1 MAQHISIRIPWH
13 DDGWKGCVCKNP
25 ERNQACRVLKNIA
38 LKRADIK
45 APQCA
50 SCAGEAVAPGEDF
63 VPPCI
68 TESGQFMSDHGME
81 SVRSHPYTYNEH
93 YAHILDTK
101 LDIPPFSFIGIPF
114 NWTLKGKDGQ
124 GDSPNSRFFTGFDS
138 SIETPVTQKDSWITN
153 GKNQKRIFEYFFRN
167 VTPDKSIVVAYSK
180 AVPFIESPGRI
191 VMGIGFV
198 ESLGELREYDYSA
211 PPTGKQATACLWERN
226 IEHSIRFDRSN
237 GFLFPFDEIQSY
249 LIDHP
254 QQNPDD
260 LVVFAPEEYRE
271 EFSYANEH
279 LSHDALIQTLNKT
292 ITVLQKYKDIRLHHG
307 NGANWD
313 DCIDWCRTQLQK
325 TWEDRGVY
333 PGLGA
338 VLSALGVPFGFD
350 VALALR
356 SKYSDD
362 VLWDNLVE
370 GLENLSALLPKEQK
384 GILLKFTTTQRENI
398 ADTIVARQGYLE
410 LLSRITLTLPQAMLL
425 LDDSTRSARWLC
437 NYADQLTDIHRKD
450 ISDDI
455 IANSY
460 LLYEKTYQLESKYQ
474 IGISKIDLAMFP
486 PESIVE
492 RFFSS
497 DDNRVSEP
505 DDKRRLRAIIVS
517 VLEREAANGSSLML
531 AGDVVEVVGKF
542 RSDVPNIEP
551 NMCLQNIQSKRR
563 KAFFDELFNQ
573 FPIKVIPESGDERE
587 ETAIQLV
594 RLQKV
599 DGAIRL
605 FVHDRI
611 DGSIN
616 IQDDWSALLATVLG
630 KEQQSEEEREK
641 AARKEKVVAIAKM
654 AGSRISVLTGGAG
667 TGKTTTLAAL
677 CLSKAIQS
685 EGILVLAPTGK
696 ARVVLSSKLREQNI
710 PHSAKTLFQ
719 FLKSTKHCDI
729 STWSY
734 YLSGRP
740 DSATPSTVI
749 IDECS
754 MLTEEMFGA
763 LAEAIRGAKR
773 VIFVGDPNQLPPIG
787 TGKPFYELARKL
799 KEQEGQPHY
808 TNLLVSNRQKQGD
821 ASARRLDVDLAKMFT
836 EDLVSSVEDDLF
848 EQIAE
853 DSENIE
859 FVYCKDADALPSVI
873 EETLAKIGIT
883 DVDSFD
889 ISLGGMLNGQWM
901 NFADARSVERWQIL
915 SPYRNREVIGTRGI
929 NESIQTRFRLPKP
942 TKHRSTVKS
951 LGTDGIRYAEKV
963 INIQNQDRTSWK
975 WGVWSRRGLPMDGC
989 EKYIANGEIGIVRE
1003 FQKNYHVVQFSSQ
1016 DGYDYNFYSGVSED
1030 DSQLELAY
1038 ALTVHKAQ
1046 GSGFKETIFVL
1057 LEPERGISPLVSR
1070 EMLYTALTRQSDKV
1084 FIIYNKPPSE
1094 LKKYRDAE
1102 LSDLAHRKTNLFG
1115 DAILRQVSNGW
1126 YDSKNIFITVDGT
1139 RVKSKSEVIV
1149 YNLLLASEKQPIYEQ
1164 ELHLDG
1170 ITVHPDFTLETT
1182 KGTVYWE
1189 HLGMLG
1195 DYGYRKDWERKKKLF
1210 EEHGITQEN
1219 GNLILSQD
1227 ELTGAIDTRKIHS
1240 LITDKL

>member
-13 DDGWKGCVCKNP
+13 DNGWKGCVCKNP

-38 LKRADIK
+38 LICADTN
-45 APQCA
+45 ASQCA
-50 SCAGEAVAPGEDF
+50 SSAGEVVAPGKDF

-68 TESGQFMSDHGME
+68 TESGQFMSNHEME
-81 SVRSHPYTYNEH
+81 SMRSHPYTYNEH
-93 YAHILDTK
+93 FAHILDTK

-114 NWTLKGKDGQ
+114 NWTLKDKDRQ
-124 GDSPNSRFFTGFDS
+124 VDSPNSRFFTGFDP
-138 SIETPVTQKDSWITN
+138 SIETPITQNDSWISN

-167 VTPDKSIVVAYSK
+167 VTPEKSIVVAYSK
-180 AVPFIESPGRI
+180 AVPFIENPGRI

-211 PPTGKQATACLWERN
+211 PPKGKQSTACLWERK
-226 IEHSIRFDRSN
+226 IEHSIRSDRSN

-249 LIDHP
+249 LKDHP

-271 EFSYANEH
+271 EFSYATEH

-292 ITVLQKYKDIRLHHG
+292 ITVLQKYKDICLLHG

-313 DCIDWCRTQLQK
+313 DCIDWCQAQLQK
-325 TWEDRGVY
+325 TWVDRGAY

-356 SKYSDD
+356 IKYSDD
-362 VLWDNLVE
+362 MLWDNLVK
-370 GLENLSALLPKEQK
+370 GLENLSVLLPKEQK
-384 GILLKFTTTQRENI
+384 GILREFTLTQREDI
-398 ADTIVARQGYLE
+398 ADIIEERQSYLE
-410 LLSRITLTLPQAMLL
+410 LLSRITLTLPQAQLL
-425 LDDSTRSARWLC
+425 LDDNTRFARWLC
-437 NYADQLTDIHRKD
+437 NYADQLTDIHSKD
-450 ISDDI
+450 ISDEI
-455 IANSY
+455 VANPY

-486 PESIVE
+486 PKFVVE

-497 DDNRVSEP
+497 DEDHISEP

-531 AGDVVEVVGKF
+531 AGDVVEAVGKF

-551 NMCLQNIQSKRR
+551 KMRLQNIQSKRR
-563 KAFFDELFNQ
+563 KAFFDELFSQ

-599 DGAIRL
+599 NGIIRL
-605 FVHDRI
+605 FVNDRI

-616 IQDDWSALLATVLG
+616 IQDNWSDLLATVLG

-641 AARKEKVVAIAKM
+641 AARDEKVVAIAKM
-654 AGSRISVLTGGAG
+654 ARSRISVLTGGAG

-677 CLSKAIQS
+677 GLSKAIQS

-710 PHSAKTLFQ
+710 PHTAKTLFE

-729 STWSY
+729 RTWKY
-734 YLSGRP
+734 HLSGKHN
-740 DSATPSTVI
+740 SETPSTVI

-808 TNLLVSNRQKQGD
+808 SNLFVSNRQKQGD
-821 ASARRLDVDLAKMFT
+821 TSASRLDVDLAKMFT
-836 EDLVSSVEDDLF
+836 EDSASSVGEDLF
-848 EQIAE
+848 ERITE
-853 DSENIE
+853 DSDNIE
-859 FVYCKDADALPSVI
+859 FVHCQDADALPNII
-873 EETLAKIGIT
+873 EETLAKMGIA

-889 ISLGGMLNGQWM
+889 SSLGGKLNGQWM

-929 NESIQTRFRLPKP
+929 NEFIQTRFRLPKP
-942 TKHRSTVKS
+942 KKHRSTIKS

-963 INIQNQDRTSWK
+963 INNQNQDRTSWK
-975 WGVWSRRGLPMDGC
+975 WGVWSRSGLSMDGC

-1003 FQKNYHVVQFSSQ
+1003 LKKDCHVVQFSSQ
-1016 DGYDYNFYSGVSED
+1016 VGYDYDFYSRVSED

-1046 GSGFKETIFVL
+1046 GSGFKATIFVL
-1057 LEPERGISPLVSR
+1057 IEPERGLSPLVTR
-1070 EMLYTALTRQSDKV
+1070 EMLYTALTRQSDKI
-1084 FIIYNKPPSE
+1084 FIIYNKQPSE
-1094 LKKYRDAE
+1094 LKKYGAAE

-1149 YNLLLASEKQPIYEQ
+1149 YNLLLASEKQPVYEQ
-1164 ELHLDG
+1164 ELHLNG
-1170 ITVHPDFTLETT
+1170 ITVHPDFTLETNN
-1182 KGTVYWE
+1182 GTVYWE

-1195 DYGYRKDWERKKKLF
+1195 DYGYSKSWERKKKLY
-1210 EEHGITQEN
+1210 EKYGITQEN

-1227 ELTGAIDTRKIHS
+1227 ELTGGIDAQKIHS